1 MLQFVLGGLDRAKK
15 KILVDKLLDIKAKE
29 PEAQFFYLVPEH

>member
-15 KILVDKLLDIKAKE
+15 KILVDKLLDISSQGA
-29 PEAQFFYLVPEH
+29 